1 LTHVLTGSKI
11 EASMDLKTRGFA
23 IKNFTLALV
32 TAVILTV
39 AAAAQE
45 IVDKTVAVVSDSART
60 ELITYSDLKWQLALQ
75 PGPQLEN
82 PTSDELRQA
91 LRILIDQR
99 IFALEAERL
108 PRAAPTDKEIA
119 DKIAETMSHFPSMAV
134 FEARLRQVGFDSVK
148 DDNFEK
154 LISQRVAIEKYVDFR
169 FGSFVVITPE
179 EESKYYRDVFAP
191 DFRRRSPG
199 VVVPSLEE
207 KRADIRQIL
216 TDEKE
221 AANIDAFLEEAKRRV
236 RVEILIEV

>member
-1 LTHVLTGSKI
+1 
-11 EASMDLKTRGFA
+11 MDHA
-23 IKNFTLALV
+23 WCYYA
-32 TAVILTV
+32 AV
-39 AAAAQE
+39 
-45 IVDKTVAVVSDSART
+45 R
-60 ELITYSDLKWQLALQ
+60 
-75 PGPQLEN
+75 
-82 PTSDELRQA
+82 
-91 LRILIDQR
+91 
-99 IFALEAERL
+99 
-108 PRAAPTDKEIA
+108 
-119 DKIAETMSHFPSMAV
+119 
-134 FEARLRQVGFDSVK
+134 
-148 DDNFEK
+148 
-154 LISQRVAIEKYVDFR
+154 QRVAIEKYVDFR

>member
-1 LTHVLTGSKI
+1 MTGIIREPKI
-11 EASMDLKTRGFA
+11 KGPMKITTRGDI
-23 IKNFTLALV
+23 IKTLVFTTIL
-32 TAVILTV
+32 AVILT
-39 AAAAQE
+39 ASAIAQE
-45 IVDKTVAVVSDSART
+45 VVDKTVAVVSDSARS

-82 PTSDELRQA
+82 PTSDDLKQA
-91 LRILIDQR
+91 LQILINQR
-99 IFALEAERL
+99 IVALEAQRL
-108 PRAAPTDKEIA
+108 PRAAPTEKAIA
-119 DKIAETMSHFPSMAV
+119 EKIAEIMSHFPSMAV

-148 DDNFEK
+148 DDNFER
-154 LISQRVAIEKYVDFR
+154 LMSQRVAIEQYIEFR

-179 EESKYYRDVFAP
+179 EESRYYRDIFVP

-207 KRADIRQIL
+207 KRVDIHQIL

>member
-1 LTHVLTGSKI
+1 
-11 EASMDLKTRGFA
+11 MNRMTRGWT
-23 IKNFTLALV
+23 IKNFTLGMIS
-32 TAVILTV
+32 AVILTV
-39 AAAAQE
+39 AVAAQE
-45 IVDKTVAVVSDSART
+45 VVDKTVAVVSDSART

-82 PTSDELRQA
+82 PTSDELKQA
-91 LRILIDQR
+91 LQILINQR

-148 DDNFEK
+148 DDNFER
-154 LISQRVAIEKYVDFR
+154 LISQRVAIEKYIDFR

-179 EESKYYRDVFAP
+179 DESKYYRDVFVP

-221 AANIDAFLEEAKRRV
+221 AANIDTFLEEAKRRV